1 MLADFIDSLA
11 DALQNL
17 LDLAGIPGIV
27 LIAFLENMFPP
38 TPSEF
43 LYPLAGKYAAD
54 GDLSLIAVIVAGVV
68 GSLIGSLL
76 YYAIGYYLG
85 PARTRRVIERY
96 GAIKFIRWR
105 IVFVTPEDYDLA
117 LTWFE
122 RRGGWVIFIA
132 RIMPLVHSVVSI
144 PAGVTRMN
152 LPMFILITT
161 LGVVAWV
168 APLSIFGYW
177 LGGNWQQVLDL
188 LDVYQSVWYM
198 LMGWFILW
206 LIFRRWNRRTKQGD
220 TA

>member
-1 MLADFIDSLA
+1 LADFIDSLA

-27 LIAFLENMFPP
+27 LIAFFENMFPP

-54 GDLSLIAVIVAGVV
+54 GDMSLIAVIVAGVV

-76 YYAIGYYLG
+76 YYALGYFLG
-85 PARTRRVIERY
+85 PVRTRRLIERY
-96 GAIKFIRWR
+96 GAFKFMRWR
-105 IVFVTPEDYDLA
+105 IEFVTPEDYDLA
-117 LTWFE
+117 LSWFE
-122 RRGGWVIFIA
+122 RRGAWVIFIA

-152 LPMFILITT
+152 LPLFILITV

-168 APLSIFGYW
+168 APLTIFGYW
-177 LGGNWQQVLDL
+177 LGNNWEQVLNL
-188 LDVYQSVWYM
+188 LDVYQNAWYV
-198 LMGWFILW
+198 LIGLLILW
-206 LIFRRWNRRTKQGD
+206 LISRRWNRRTKQGD
-220 TA
+220 TT